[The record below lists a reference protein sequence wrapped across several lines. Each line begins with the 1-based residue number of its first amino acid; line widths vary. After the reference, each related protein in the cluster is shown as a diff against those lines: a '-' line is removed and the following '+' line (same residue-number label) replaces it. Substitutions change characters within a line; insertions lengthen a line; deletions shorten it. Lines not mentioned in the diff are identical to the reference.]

1 MQWART
7 AGHAYRYRM
16 LRSRVRR
23 LARTLRAG
31 AAPPPWLLQSLVT
44 CWANPWS
51 VDSGFLAS
59 MLRWLQETSGP
70 VLECGSGLTTVVLVT
85 ASWATGRHSL
95 SLEQDARFEGRLP
108 AALPRRIRPRLDCR
122 VVPLV
127 SYGGFDWYDVES
139 VQLPDT
145 IGLVVCDGPPGTS
158 RGGRYGLVPILKD
171 RLAPGCIILIDDTDR
186 AGERDIVDRWCTEL
200 PARIIELGE
209 RHSAILKVG

>member
-1 MQWART
+1 M
-7 AGHAYRYRM
+7 
-16 LRSRVRR
+16 
-23 LARTLRAG
+23 
-31 AAPPPWLLQSLVT
+31 
-44 CWANPWS
+44 
-51 VDSGFLAS
+51 
-59 MLRWLQETSGP
+59 
-70 VLECGSGLTTVVLVT
+70 
-85 ASWATGRHSL
+85 
-95 SLEQDARFEGRLP
+95 
-108 AALPRRIRPRLDCR
+108 
-122 VVPLV
+122 

-200 PARIIELGE
+200 PARIIELSE